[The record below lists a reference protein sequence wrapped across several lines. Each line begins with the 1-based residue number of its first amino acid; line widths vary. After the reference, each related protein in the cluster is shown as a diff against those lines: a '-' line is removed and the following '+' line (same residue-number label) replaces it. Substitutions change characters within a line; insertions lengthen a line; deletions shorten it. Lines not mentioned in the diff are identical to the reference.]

1 MDFKHEK
8 EERKAAAEKA
18 RLESDKQVEL
28 SKLEVVVEFL
38 MVEVEMMEVVVV
50 VKVVEV
56 VVMEVLVIVVSCVEA
71 MTAPE

>member
-50 VKVVEV
+50 V
-56 VVMEVLVIVVSCVEA
+56 VLVIELLEVKVMKVLEEVVMKVV
-71 MTAPE
+71 

>member
-28 SKLEVVVEFL
+28 SKLVEFL
-38 MVEVEMMEVVVV
+38 MVEVEMVVVVVV

>member
-28 SKLEVVVEFL
+28 SKLVEFL
-38 MVEVEMMEVVVV
+38 MVEVEMVVVVV

>member
-28 SKLEVVVEFL
+28 SKLVEFL
-38 MVEVEMMEVVVV
+38 MVEMEMMEVVVV
-50 VKVVEV
+50 VVVKVVEE
-56 VVMEVLVIVVSCVEA
+56 VVMEVLVIVVSSVEA